1 MCKNVENIQRKGISM
16 KFTGEI
22 FERATIRG
30 VADYLLY
37 GLTVEKENRDY
48 ETRLNESYLKY
59 EKNVFKY
66 DKNETSELIDLA
78 NAMTSETASV
88 YMEIGLQAGILLM
101 KDLIQNLEIC
111 GQERKGKADYQD
123 MYDFLFKD
131 VSSALTILH
140 ESADNNARKA
150 SEILKQGQCR
160 AEEIYMESETT
171 SEVKR

>member
-1 MCKNVENIQRKGISM
+1 M

-30 VADYLLY
+30 VAEYLLY
-37 GLTVEKENRDY
+37 GITMEKENGDY

-59 EKNVFKY
+59 EKNVFKH

-101 KDLIQNLEIC
+101 NDMIQNLEVC
-111 GQERKGKADYQD
+111 GQERKVKADYQH
-123 MYDFLFKD
+123 MYDSLFKD
-131 VSSALTILH
+131 VTSVLTILQ
-140 ESADNNARKA
+140 ESADKNVREA

-160 AEEIYMESETT
+160 AEEIYMEF
-171 SEVKR
+171 